1 MGEGERRIVVI
12 GQTLLQL
19 KKKKK
24 QFYPWIFTFLLKKT
38 NKQKN
43 LIPFSVCSP
52 LGQVLDPS

>member
-1 MGEGERRIVVI
+1 MGEEERRIVVI

-19 KKKKK
+19 KKKK
-24 QFYPWIFTFLLKKT
+24 QFYPWIFTFLIKK
-38 NKQKN
+38 KKKN

>member
-1 MGEGERRIVVI
+1 MVI

-19 KKKKK
+19 KKKK